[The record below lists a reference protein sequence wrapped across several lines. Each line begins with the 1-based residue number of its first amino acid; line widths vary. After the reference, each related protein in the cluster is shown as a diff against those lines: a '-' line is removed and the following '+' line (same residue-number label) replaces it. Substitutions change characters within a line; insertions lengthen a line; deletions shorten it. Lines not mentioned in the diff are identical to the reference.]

1 MYLCSLC
8 SFDAPRE
15 DSVPR
20 LRADKVFLS
29 RTPVVR
35 MNHADRRRGCSIP
48 IGTPQTTAPGA
59 QGYSRSAPR
68 DCYPWASGFSFP
80 PYYLLPTTYYL
91 LPTTYYL
98 LPTTFFSPHQVRP
111 LWSKYA
117 AEFLE
122 GLDFDLADSLLGDAH
137 VAPELV
143 ERDRLAALVQAV
155 MLDKYGPFPRL

>member
-20 LRADKVFLS
+20 LRAGKVFLS

-68 DCYPWASGFSFP
+68 DCYPPSLKLRWTSPWASGFSFP
-80 PYYLLPTTYYL
+80 P
-91 LPTTYYL
+91 YYL

-111 LWSKYA
+111 LGAKYA
-117 AEFLE
+117 AEFLQ

-143 ERDRLAALVQAV
+143 ERDWLAALVQAV